1 MKRGNPVS
9 TISHLPA
16 AADVAPL
23 ADVSGAP
30 RPVLHGPAVHVPTP
44 KDEYATVLPITRRP
58 VPMPTPEPAVPEELE
73 AVARK
78 VARGALEVLGGTRPL
93 QQMARLLDTRSYE
106 RLQLRANLVRSIEQA
121 SGSACGGSTAV
132 NTRLHRNVLIRS
144 VRICPITP
152 SIFEASVVAAEQKRA
167 RAIAL
172 RIERWRGQW
181 RVTELQ
187 IG

>member
-1 MKRGNPVS
+1 MS
-9 TISHLPA
+9 TVSHLPD
-16 AADVAPL
+16 ADVAPL
-23 ADVSGAP
+23 ANASGAP
-30 RPVLHGPAVHVPTP
+30 RPILLRTAVPIHR
-44 KDEYATVLPITRRP
+44 DDDATVLPLARP
-58 VPMPTPEPAVPEELE
+58 PAPMPSPEPDIPEELE

-93 QQMARLLDTRSYE
+93 QQMARLLDGRSYE
-106 RLQLRANLVRSIEQA
+106 RLQLRSNLVRSIEQSHGSA
-121 SGSACGGSTAV
+121 SGGHAGSSA
-132 NTRLHRNVLIRS
+132 TRLHRNVLIRT
-144 VRICPITP
+144 VRICAITEC
-152 SIFEASVVAAEQKRA
+152 IFEASVVAAEQKRA

>member
-1 MKRGNPVS
+1 MS
-9 TISHLPA
+9 TVSHLTA
-16 AADVAPL
+16 AADAPPL

-30 RPVLHGPAVHVPTP
+30 RPVLQGAGVHVPIHRH
-44 KDEYATVLPITRRP
+44 ERATVLPLTRRA
-58 VPMPTPEPAVPEELE
+58 VPMPTPEPVIPEELE

-93 QQMARLLDTRSYE
+93 QQMARLLDPRSYE
-106 RLQLRANLVRSIEQA
+106 RLQLRSNLVRSIEQA
-121 SGSACGGSTAV
+121 PGSDSGGGAAV
-132 NTRLHRNVLIRS
+132 NTRLHRNVLIRT

>member
-1 MKRGNPVS
+1 MNS
-9 TISHLPA
+9 IAHLYA
-16 AADVAPL
+16 APQAAPL
-23 ADVSGAP
+23 ADASGAP
-30 RPVLHGPAVHVPTP
+30 RPVLLGSTTSTLQH
-44 KDEYATVLPITRRP
+44 DDATVLPLARP
-58 VPMPTPEPAVPEELE
+58 PAPGPSPEPEVPEELE

-93 QQMARLLDTRSYE
+93 QQMARLLDGRSYE
-106 RLQLRANLVRSIEQA
+106 RLQLRSNLVRSIEQPGRSV
-121 SGSACGGSTAV
+121 SGGNAAGSSA
-132 NTRLHRNVLIRS
+132 RLHRNVIIRA
-144 VRICPITP
+144 VRICAITS
-152 SIFEASVVAAEQKRA
+152 SIFEASVVAAEQQRA

>member
-1 MKRGNPVS
+1 MS
-9 TISHLPA
+9 AISHLPTT
-16 AADVAPL
+16 ADIASL
-23 ADVSGAP
+23 ANASGAP
-30 RPVLHGPAVHVPTP
+30 RPLLLRDPVATRREDH
-44 KDEYATVLPITRRP
+44 ATVHPLPLP
-58 VPMPTPEPAVPEELE
+58 PAPMPSPEPVIPEELE

-93 QQMARLLDTRSYE
+93 QQMARLLDGRSYE
-106 RLQLRANLVRSIEQA
+106 RLQLRSNLVRSIEQTRGPA
-121 SGSACGGSTAV
+121 PGGSPGSSTP
-132 NTRLHRNVLIRS
+132 RLHRNVLIRS
-144 VRICPITP
+144 VRICPITS
-152 SIFEASVVAAEQKRA
+152 SIFEVSVVAAEQKRA

>member
-1 MKRGNPVS
+1 MS

-16 AADVAPL
+16 TADVALL
-23 ADVSGAP
+23 ANASGAP
-30 RPVLHGPAVHVPTP
+30 RPLLLRAASSLHHN
-44 KDEYATVLPITRRP
+44 DDATVLPLTRP
-58 VPMPTPEPAVPEELE
+58 QVPMPSPEPEIPEELE

-93 QQMARLLDTRSYE
+93 QQMARLLDGPSYE
-106 RLQLRANLVRSIEQA
+106 RLQLRSNLVRSIEQTRDAA
-121 SGSACGGSTAV
+121 SGVNAGSGAL
-132 NTRLHRNVLIRS
+132 RLHRNVLIRT
-144 VRICPITP
+144 VRICAITP

-167 RAIAL
+167 RAIAM

-187 IG
+187 VG